1 MLAFDLDF
9 EVENDGGLH
18 YEQWT
23 KRNNLDS
30 LQTWPWDSGVGFRI
44 IQERNEKMNE
54 AEAFVLI
61 SALLISAVAAVD
73 YYFEKSRRWGEREK
87 W

>member
-1 MLAFDLDF
+1 
-9 EVENDGGLH
+9 
-18 YEQWT
+18 
-23 KRNNLDS
+23 
-30 LQTWPWDSGVGFRI
+30 
-44 IQERNEKMNE
+44 MNE